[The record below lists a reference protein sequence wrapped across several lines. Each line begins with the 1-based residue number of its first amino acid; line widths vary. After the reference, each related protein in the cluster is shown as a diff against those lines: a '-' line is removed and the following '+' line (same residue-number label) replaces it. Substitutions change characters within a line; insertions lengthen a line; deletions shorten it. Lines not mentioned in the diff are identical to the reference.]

1 MKGQDFV
8 VFEHSKRIW
17 GAPGTSNGVKET
29 VSNSTNGKAKN
40 TVEVKNSSEPK
51 KSAEVRKPKDV

>member
-17 GAPGTSNGVKET
+17 GAPGTSNGVEI

-51 KSAEVRKPKDV
+51 KSAKVSKPKDV